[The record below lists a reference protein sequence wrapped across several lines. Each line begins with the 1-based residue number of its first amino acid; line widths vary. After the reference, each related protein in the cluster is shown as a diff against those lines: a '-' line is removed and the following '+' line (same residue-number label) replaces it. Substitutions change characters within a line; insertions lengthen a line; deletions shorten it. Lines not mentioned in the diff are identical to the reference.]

1 MPRLSRTACLGAALL
16 TLGAAATAQALQIE
30 GVQFSDSV
38 TIAEQDLSLKGA
50 GLLRYRIFF
59 RGYVATYYE
68 GDAADEAQPRRI
80 EIEYFWGIPADEFR
94 KATVEGIAKN
104 HPGRETA
111 DFAPS
116 IDALNALYRDVEA
129 GDRYALTWVPG
140 EGTRL
145 DHNGRTLGSV
155 PGDDFGAA
163 VFDIW
168 LGEEPFDEGLKRD
181 LLGSGSAT
189 EGARDG

>member
-1 MPRLSRTACLGAALL
+1 MPRSSCMASVGAALL
-16 TLGAAATAQALQIE
+16 ILGSAATAQALQIE
-30 GVQFSDSV
+30 GVQFSDRV
-38 TIAEQDLSLKGA
+38 TVAEQDLALKGA

-59 RGYVATYYE
+59 RGYVAAYYE
-68 GDAADEAQPRRI
+68 GAAVDEAQPRRI

-111 DFAPS
+111 DFAFS

-168 LGEEPFDEGLKRD
+168 LGEKPFDEGLKQD
-181 LLGSGSAT
+181 LLGSRSAK